1 MGSPQQ
7 PSADQYEALEAA
19 GQLQTLD
26 SPRWI
31 EVHGTEANIEMTL
44 PRQAVSLLQLS
55 W

>member
-7 PSADQYEALEAA
+7 PTPEQYAVLEAA
-19 GQLQTLD
+19 GQLQELE

-31 EVHGTEANIEMTL
+31 DRAKETNIDLRL
-44 PRQAVSLLQLS
+44 PRQAVSLVQLS